1 MEELEGL
8 QEELVGARAE
18 AERLAEELA
27 DREARAQ
34 ELAAGMESLRRDLE
48 AARQDVVQARTGAAE
63 ESRQLAERYR
73 AALVQAAPDVPP
85 DLIQGESVEELDR
98 ALAAA
103 REIVARVCEQVQT
116 QAAARIPTGSPVRG
130 APDLGGLS
138 PAEKIRMG
146 IAEKSDA

>member
-48 AARQDVVQARTGAAE
+48 AARQDAVQARTAAAE
-63 ESRQLAERYR
+63 ESRRLAERYR
-73 AALVQAAPDVPP
+73 VVLVQAAPDVPP

-98 ALAAA
+98 SLAAA
-103 REIVARVCEQVQT
+103 REVVARVREQVQT

-138 PAEKIRMG
+138 PAEKIRLG
-146 IAEKSDA
+146 IAERQ

>member
-48 AARQDVVQARTGAAE
+48 AARQDAVQARTAAAE
-63 ESRQLAERYR
+63 ESRRLAERYR

-103 REIVARVCEQVQT
+103 REIVARVREQVQT

>member
-48 AARQDVVQARTGAAE
+48 AARQDVVQARTAAAE

-103 REIVARVCEQVQT
+103 REIVARVREQVQT

>member
-48 AARQDVVQARTGAAE
+48 AARQDAVQARTAAAE
-63 ESRQLAERYR
+63 ESRRLAERYR
-73 AALVQAAPDVPP
+73 AVLVQAAPDVPP

-98 ALAAA
+98 SLATA
-103 REIVARVCEQVQT
+103 REVVARVREQVQT

-130 APDLGGLS
+130 APDLGALS

-146 IAEKSDA
+146 IAERQ

>member
-48 AARQDVVQARTGAAE
+48 AARQDAVQARAAAAE
-63 ESRQLAERYR
+63 ESRRLAERYR

-103 REIVARVCEQVQT
+103 REVVARVREQVQT

-130 APDLGGLS
+130 APDLSGLS

-146 IAEKSDA
+146 IAEEQ